1 MVGRTVSRYRILEE
15 LGGGGMGVVYRAED
29 TRLGRNVA
37 LKFLP
42 PDSSDDP
49 QAVERFQREARAA
62 SSLNHPNICT
72 IYEVDEFEGRHFI
85 AMELLEGETLKKRIA
100 HGRIAT
106 DELLELGLQIADA
119 LDAAHARGIIHRD
132 IKPANIFVTRRNQA
146 KVLDF
151 GLAKLV
157 ATKRVGEAVGV
168 AAGESVAGI
177 TVSAEHLTS
186 PGSAVGTIAYMSP
199 EQAKGEALDA
209 RSDLFSFGA
218 VLYEMATGNLPFP
231 GSTTA
236 VIYDA
241 ILHAAPKSSS
251 RVNGGL
257 PAELEQ
263 IVSKA
268 LEKDRRLRYQSAADL
283 RGDLQRLKRDL
294 SSGRRRAASEQVAE
308 KSVAVLYFENLS
320 GAKEDEYFR
329 DGMTEDVITELSKI
343 ARLRVFPRAEML
355 AYRDKQMTAPQVGQE
370 LRAAYVLSGSIR
382 RAGNRLRIT
391 PQLVETATRHT
402 VWAERYDRE
411 LKDVFEVQDEIA
423 RSIAQALRITLS
435 PQEEKTLA
443 QKPTENLQAYDYFLR
458 ARSYT
463 RQLSLEFAVQMY
475 EQAIALDPEFAL
487 AHAGLGYTCGIY
499 HEFREQHPRWIE
511 KGMAACERGLE
522 LRPDLPELLVARARI
537 AYAQRKYLEAREY
550 AEQAI
555 QRKPDCD
562 GAYDVLGRV
571 LFASGQYAEAAELVE
586 KAVAANGDDYNLYP
600 PYVNSLH
607 KLDRNKEANEL
618 QDLQARILERQ
629 IELVPE
635 DVRARVFMAVYY
647 ALSKDFAKASRQ
659 LEVAVTL
666 RPKDS
671 NILYNTACTYGVM
684 GKKPEAL
691 AMLKRAIE
699 AGYGNLDWASRDPDI
714 ACLQEE
720 PEFHRLMQRSA
731 APAEK

>member
-1 MVGRTVSRYRILEE
+1 MVGRTVSRYRISEE

-29 TRLGRNVA
+29 TRLGRDVA

-100 HGRIAT
+100 HGRVAT

-157 ATKRVGEAVGV
+157 AKRVGEAVGV

-199 EQAKGEALDA
+199 EQARGEALDA

-241 ILHAAPKSSS
+241 ILRA
-251 RVNGGL
+251 
-257 PAELEQ
+257 
-263 IVSKA
+263 
-268 LEKDRRLRYQSAADL
+268 
-283 RGDLQRLKRDL
+283 DLQRLKRDL

-443 QKPTENLQAYDYFLR
+443 QKPTENLQAYDYF
-458 ARSYT
+458 
-463 RQLSLEFAVQMY
+463 
-475 EQAIALDPEFAL
+475 
-487 AHAGLGYTCGIY
+487 
-499 HEFREQHPRWIE
+499 
-511 KGMAACERGLE
+511 
-522 LRPDLPELLVARARI
+522 
-537 AYAQRKYLEAREY
+537 
-550 AEQAI
+550 
-555 QRKPDCD
+555 
-562 GAYDVLGRV
+562 
-571 LFASGQYAEAAELVE
+571 
-586 KAVAANGDDYNLYP
+586 
-600 PYVNSLH
+600 
-607 KLDRNKEANEL
+607 
-618 QDLQARILERQ
+618 
-629 IELVPE
+629 
-635 DVRARVFMAVYY
+635 
-647 ALSKDFAKASRQ
+647 
-659 LEVAVTL
+659 
-666 RPKDS
+666 
-671 NILYNTACTYGVM
+671 
-684 GKKPEAL
+684 
-691 AMLKRAIE
+691 
-699 AGYGNLDWASRDPDI
+699 
-714 ACLQEE
+714 
-720 PEFHRLMQRSA
+720 
-731 APAEK
+731 

>member
-1 MVGRTVSRYRILEE
+1 MLAGDERMLIDGE
-15 LGGGGMGVVYRAED
+15 LQN
-29 TRLGRNVA
+29 T
-37 LKFLP
+37 
-42 PDSSDDP
+42 
-49 QAVERFQREARAA
+49 
-62 SSLNHPNICT
+62 
-72 IYEVDEFEGRHFI
+72 
-85 AMELLEGETLKKRIA
+85 
-100 HGRIAT
+100 
-106 DELLELGLQIADA
+106 
-119 LDAAHARGIIHRD
+119 
-132 IKPANIFVTRRNQA
+132 
-146 KVLDF
+146 
-151 GLAKLV
+151 
-157 ATKRVGEAVGV
+157 
-168 AAGESVAGI
+168 
-177 TVSAEHLTS
+177 
-186 PGSAVGTIAYMSP
+186 
-199 EQAKGEALDA
+199 
-209 RSDLFSFGA
+209 
-218 VLYEMATGNLPFP
+218 
-231 GSTTA
+231 
-236 VIYDA
+236 
-241 ILHAAPKSSS
+241 
-251 RVNGGL
+251 
-257 PAELEQ
+257 
-263 IVSKA
+263 
-268 LEKDRRLRYQSAADL
+268 
-283 RGDLQRLKRDL
+283 
-294 SSGRRRAASEQVAE
+294 SSGATFDVIHPASEQVAE

-355 AYRDKQMTAPQVGQE
+355 TYRDKQMTAPQVGQE
-370 LRAAYVLSGSIR
+370 LHAAYVLSGSIR
-382 RAGNRLRIT
+382 RAGSRLRIT

-475 EQAIALDPEFAL
+475 EQAIALDPDFAL
-487 AHAGLGYTCGIY
+487 AYAGLGYTCGIY
-499 HEFREQHPRWIE
+499 YEFREQHPRWLE
-511 KGMAACERGLE
+511 KGLAACERGLE

-571 LFASGQYAEAAELVE
+571 LFASGQYAEAAELAE

-699 AGYGNLDWASRDPDI
+699 AGYGNLDWASRDPDL